1 MKKNADIYQA
11 NAEEAPKTDDAQENS
26 PQVEAELQARRD
38 AIDKKVAD
46 MKTEYG
52 GRPKDKGL
60 EPTRYN
66 DWEFKGRCIDF

>member
-1 MKKNADIYQA
+1 MDSVKIYSAKK
-11 NAEEAPKTDDAQENS
+11 EKETDKQQKS
-26 PQVEAELQARRD
+26 PQVTDEIVSQQK

-46 MKTEYG
+46 MPKEYG

-60 EPTRYN
+60 EPTRYG

>member
-1 MKKNADIYQA
+1 MKQTADMYR
-11 NAEEAPKTDDAQENS
+11 PKTTVKSDEKTDANDK
-26 PQVEAELQARRD
+26 VEARRQ

-46 MKTEYG
+46 MPTEYG

-60 EPTRYN
+60 EPTRYD